1 VSGRGLG
8 LDRGLAGGTRLVAC
22 ACALGLAL
30 AATVAVG
37 CSRNDPDLPKKEPA
51 AAGPLVVR
59 DDTQGLLFT
68 WIDAKG
74 DFHVEETADKVPSEH
89 RDMVRVLEPTR
100 AEEPDQIAVVDLRAT
115 AKGPDGAYPVTSK
128 PRASFEAVAVG
139 RRNALRADLAAK
151 APSGAAGPSG
161 AGAGHGASTGGG
173 AAERPGAKK
182 TVTVY
187 GASWCGACQKTRAYL
202 KQKGVAFAD
211 KDIDA
216 DSSAAREMR
225 VKLSKAGIE
234 GRGIPVIDIGGAVM
248 VGFDAR
254 AIDRALS
261 GG

>member
-1 VSGRGLG
+1 MSGRPL
-8 LDRGLAGGTRLVAC
+8 GLAGTTRFVAC
-22 ACALGLAL
+22 AMGLAL
-30 AATVAVG
+30 AAPG
-37 CSRNDPDLPKKEPA
+37 CARNDADLPKKEPVA
-51 AAGPLVVR
+51 AAALVVR
-59 DDTQGLLFT
+59 DDSQGLLFT

-74 DFHVEETADKVPSEH
+74 DFHVEETADKVPPEH
-89 RDMVRVLEPTR
+89 RDVVRVLEPTR
-100 AEEPDQIAVVDLRAT
+100 AEEPDQITTVDLR
-115 AKGPDGAYPVTSK
+115 AKGPDGAYPVSPA
-128 PRASFEAVAVG
+128 PRASFEAIAVG

-151 APSGAAGPSG
+151 APAGPSG
-161 AGAGHGASTGGG
+161 QGASAGG
-173 AAERPGAKK
+173 AAERPAAKK
-182 TVTVY
+182 SVTVY

-202 KQKGVAFAD
+202 KHKGVAFAD

-234 GRGIPVIDIGGAVM
+234 GGGIPVIDIGGAVM